1 MNHKKF
7 IQLLNLYVDGEA
19 NPLEA
24 REVERE
30 IENDPARRRIYDEYC
45 RIQAATRLVYA
56 QFRTAAAGAGP
67 ERAVAAG
74 RLRAAVAQPGR
85 VPGPPF
91 RRVLFW
97 TGGAAAACLALAV
110 AFWSMPHI
118 GPSES
123 QIQTAESPGVSVHTV
138 EAAPAVAAVTP
149 ASESYAAPFVAPTR
163 GDSLV
168 LQPGAGFV
176 DPFSLGSGNR
186 APSFG
191 DPELVLSAVPSLDAS
206 RIAPIPTS
214 PSLDARVAEQ
224 NRKLQA
230 ILRAGFAP
238 KNAPQA
244 PQASENAA
252 VPVSYQP

>member
-1 MNHKKF
+1 MNHKTF

-19 NPLEA
+19 SPIEA

-30 IENDPARRRIYDEYC
+30 IENDPGRRRIYDEYC
-45 RIQAATRLVYA
+45 RMQAATRLVYA
-56 QFRTAAAGAGP
+56 QFRTAAASTRSQPVVG
-67 ERAVAAG
+67 AAG
-74 RLRAAVAQPGR
+74 RVRAAVALPGR

-97 TGGAAAACLALAV
+97 TSGAMAACLAVAL
-110 AFWSMPHI
+110 AFWSMPHV

-123 QIQTAESPGVSVHTV
+123 QVQTAESSGVSVPTV
-138 EAAPAVAAVTP
+138 EAVSVIAAAAPAP
-149 ASESYAAPFVAPTR
+149 SSYAAPFAGPAR

-168 LQPGAGFV
+168 LQSRESFV
-176 DPFSLGSGNR
+176 DPFSLGSGSR

-191 DPELVLSAVPSLDAS
+191 DPEFVLSSLPSLDAS
-206 RIAPIPTS
+206 RIAPASTS
-214 PSLDARVAEQ
+214 PLDARVAEQ

-238 KNAPQA
+238 KNGAQA
-244 PQASENAA
+244 TQSPEGAV
-252 VPVSYQP
+252 VPVNFQP